1 MATRPTPTRRRDV
14 ASLRSLA
21 RDLADAKLAMGRLA
35 TYAEEHPERASE
47 LRAIDAVLNLLALSC
62 APIIAQASYLRAM
75 IRYVAPAEPEG
86 QAFPVEPKATSG
98 LLN

>member
-1 MATRPTPTRRRDV
+1 MATRPTTSARRDV
-14 ASLRSLA
+14 AFLNRLA
-21 RDLADAKLAMGRLA
+21 RDMQDAKQAMERLA
-35 TYAEEHPERASE
+35 THAENHPERASE
-47 LRAIDAVLNLLALSC
+47 LRAMDAILNLLALSA